1 MSRSSANHLIPLLFL
16 LCCPAVQ
23 NAGALHAQILSG
35 RVLDATSNTAVP
47 GVTVTLVD
55 ESNTETA
62 QTESGDDGAFS
73 LTAPRHGLYR
83 LRAQALGYDAIVA
96 DAVWIGATDTTVVEL
111 RISTQPIELQ
121 PLTVVA
127 RSRTLDPRLQRL
139 GFYEREDDYRDEG
152 RARFLT
158 ADSLNASHATRVTE
172 LLRDNQ
178 DIVLVR
184 DGFRTFVRD
193 RRGRSIPIFLDGH
206 RLKLLRDQS
215 LDELIAL
222 NDIGAVE
229 IYYDWAP
236 AQFGGGAA
244 VVLWTGR
251 W

>member
-1 MSRSSANHLIPLLFL
+1 MPRSSAHYLIPLLFL
-16 LCCPAVQ
+16 LCAPVVH
-23 NAGALHAQILSG
+23 NAHSLHAQILSG
-35 RVLDATSNTAVP
+35 RVLDVASNSTVP
-47 GVTVTLVD
+47 GAIVTLVD
-55 ESNTETA
+55 ESDTEAA

-73 LTAPRHGLYR
+73 LTAPGHGLYR
-83 LRAQALGYDAIVA
+83 LRAQALGYEVVVSE
-96 DAVWIGATDTTVVEL
+96 AVWIGATDTTVVEL

-127 RSRTLDPRLQRL
+127 RSRSIDPRLQRL
-139 GFYEREDDYRDEG
+139 GFYEREEDYRTEG

-215 LDELIAL
+215 LDELLAL